1 MLEEGTMSED
11 FITKALSGIDMGQ
24 EGILQMSGRRMAR
37 LTGLFA
43 SGAAPSRRESG
54 SLLRSLAR

>member
-1 MLEEGTMSED
+1 MSED

-37 LTGLFA
+37 LIWTV
-43 SGAAPSRRESG
+43 
-54 SLLRSLAR
+54 SL